1 MKAAFEELA
10 KVFAGTSGAAI
21 RVRDRLA
28 ALASLRVPVLL
39 SGEPGSGRECAAR
52 ALHRAGPWRH
62 APFTRAVCAGG
73 VTPPPRVAGF
83 FYLDTIESLPPDDQ
97 RAWRAWLERHL
108 RANRVR
114 VIASTG
120 LELARLPQYDAAL
133 AARLARF
140 RISLPPL
147 RERTE
152 DVPLLAHRI
161 LRRHAECQGRKP
173 LHLGDAAIRRLARH
187 GWPGNVR
194 ELSEVLERLVARARD
209 GPVDAAEIERALHSD
224 APSVADLR
232 ARGARRER
240 DELVDALD
248 VCRGN
253 LAAAARRLGLSRSAV
268 VYRARKHGL
277 LRSPDEG

>member
-1 MKAAFEELA
+1 MNAALEELA
-10 KVFAGTSGAAI
+10 RIFVGTSGAAV

-28 ALASLRVPVLL
+28 VLASLGVPVLL

-62 APFTRAVCAGG
+62 VPFTRAACAGG
-73 VTPPPRVAGF
+73 VTPPPRVAGV
-83 FYLDTIESLPPDDQ
+83 FYLDAIESLPPDDQ

-120 LELARLPQYDAAL
+120 LDLARLPEFDSAL

-140 RISLPPL
+140 QVSLPPL
-147 RERTE
+147 RERAE
-152 DVPLLAHRI
+152 DVPLLA
-161 LRRHAECQGRKP
+161 RRLLHQHAERLGCKP
-173 LHLGDAAIRRLARH
+173 PKLGDAAIRRLARH
-187 GWPGNVR
+187 AWPGNVR
-194 ELSEVLERLVARARD
+194 ELSEVLERLAARATD
-209 GPVDAAEIERALHSD
+209 GPVAAAEVGRVLRAD
-224 APSVADLR
+224 APSIAELR

-240 DELVDALD
+240 DELVAALD

-277 LRSPDEG
+277 LRGPDEG